1 VELGLDGIF
10 LRPLNPYGFA
20 AADLEKL
27 GYTMEE
33 FVEFYEKSMDYI
45 IELNKK

>member
-1 VELGLDGIF
+1 MIDTYVELGLDSIF

-27 GYTMEE
+27 
-33 FVEFYEKSMDYI
+33 
-45 IELNKK
+45 